1 MKVLCIR
8 RINPITDEKTD
19 SDSWLTIGK
28 SYTVLSVSFELQRGM
43 SYRILADDH
52 KTPVLFDARQFEIID
67 HKIPTNWMIFIT
79 GKIGH
84 LFS

>member
-1 MKVLCIR
+1 
-8 RINPITDEKTD
+8 
-19 SDSWLTIGK
+19 
-28 SYTVLSVSFELQRGM
+28 LSVSFELQRGM